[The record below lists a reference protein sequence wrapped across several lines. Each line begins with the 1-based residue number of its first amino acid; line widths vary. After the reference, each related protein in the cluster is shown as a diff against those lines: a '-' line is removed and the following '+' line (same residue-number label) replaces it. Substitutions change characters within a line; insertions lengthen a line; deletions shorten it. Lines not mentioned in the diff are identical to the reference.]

1 MSETQTEQPV
11 VDPVV
16 PDTPAP
22 ADTPATETADTPE
35 ETEQKEAA
43 AEGRRIAQL
52 RARLGAAERERDRQ
66 AAELEVYRRQL
77 ADQPREDDTPEQRY
91 QRERAQIRT
100 EVESQIRAEMF
111 HQQGAAQFSDWKQRC
126 DDLMGM
132 GADAQ
137 FASLLVDMPDGAKVA
152 AALAAEPDEVQRIA
166 NLRSERA
173 RAIALGKF
181 AASIEDAPVR
191 VNGAAAHAPVQ
202 VTRAP
207 APVRPVTGRASPV
220 FNEYTADANQLVDR
234 YMRQSLEA
242 RLRR

>member
-11 VDPVV
+11 VDPPV

-22 ADTPATETADTPE
+22 ADTPATEMADTPE

-66 AAELEVYRRQL
+66 AAELEVYRRQQ
-77 ADQPREDDTPEQRY
+77 AQQAPEDDTPEQRY

-100 EVESQIRAEMF
+100 EVESQLRAEMF
-111 HQQGAAQFSDWKQRC
+111 HQQGLQQFPDWKQRC

-152 AALAAEPDEVQRIA
+152 AALASEPDEVQRIA
-166 NLRSERA
+166 GLRSERA

-220 FNEYTADANQLVDR
+220 FNEYTADANALVDK
-234 YMRQSLEA
+234 YMRDALQA
-242 RLRR
+242 RMKR

>member
-66 AAELEVYRRQL
+66 AAELEVYRRQQ
-77 ADQPREDDTPEQRY
+77 AQQAPEDDTPEQRY

-111 HQQGAAQFSDWKQRC
+111 HQQGQQQFPDWKQRC

-152 AALAAEPDEVQRIA
+152 AALASEPDEVQRIA
-166 NLRSERA
+166 GLRSERA
-173 RAIALGKF
+173 RAVALGKF
-181 AASIEDAPVR
+181 AASIEDAPTR
-191 VNGAAAHAPVQ
+191 TNGLSQ
-202 VTRAP
+202 ERQLTRAP

-220 FNEYTADANQLVDR
+220 FNEYTASGQQLVDR
-234 YMRQSLEA
+234 WMKQELEA
-242 RLRR
+242 RMKR

>member
-1 MSETQTEQPV
+1 MSETVTDQPP

-66 AAELEVYRRQL
+66 AAELEVYRRQV
-77 ADQPREDDTPEQRY
+77 AQQAPEDDTPEQRY

-100 EVESQIRAEMF
+100 EVEAQIRAENF
-111 HQQGAAQFSDWKQRC
+111 HAQGSAQFGDWKARC
-126 DDLMGM
+126 DELIKM
-132 GADAQ
+132 GADPGFAQ
-137 FASLLVDMPDGAKVA
+137 LLVEMPDGVKVA
-152 AALAAEPDEVQRIA
+152 GALADDAEAMERIA

-173 RAIALGKF
+173 RAVALGKF

-220 FNEYTADANQLVDR
+220 FNEYTADANALVDR

>member
-1 MSETQTEQPV
+1 MSETQTEPV
-11 VDPVV
+11 VDPPV

-22 ADTPATETADTPE
+22 ADTPAEQTPDTPE
-35 ETEQKEAA
+35 EAEQKEAA

-66 AAELEVYRRQL
+66 AAELEVYRRQ
-77 ADQPREDDTPEQRY
+77 ASQQAPEDDTPEQRY

-111 HQQGAAQFSDWKQRC
+111 HQQGAQQFPDWKQRC

-137 FASLLVDMPDGAKVA
+137 FASLLVDMPDGARVA
-152 AALAAEPDEVQRIA
+152 AALASEPDEVQRIA

-173 RAIALGKF
+173 RAVALGKF
-181 AASIEDAPVR
+181 AASIEDAPAR
-191 VNGAAAHAPVQ
+191 ANGLSQERQ

-220 FNEYTADANQLVDR
+220 FNEYTASANQLVDK
-234 YMRQSLEA
+234 YMRDALQA
-242 RLRR
+242 RMKR